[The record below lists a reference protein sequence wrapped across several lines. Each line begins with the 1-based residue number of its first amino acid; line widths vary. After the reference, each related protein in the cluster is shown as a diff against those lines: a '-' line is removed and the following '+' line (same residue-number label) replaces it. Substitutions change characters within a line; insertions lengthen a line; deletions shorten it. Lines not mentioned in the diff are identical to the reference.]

1 MSAWLESHDL
11 RVLKESPTN
20 HDFLLFTLIRTCTDE
35 SKLCKGVAL
44 CQNKEDLKFC
54 KNATSWSLPDTD
66 FKPIYLTD
74 SDNYVSCNHLKDQPN
89 PQGQQIK
96 KSTNNDGR
104 VYNCVNRRDEEPF
117 KANKAV
123 NSTEGGAQKKWL
135 DDVNSPCPIKD
146 TRSSKYRRC
155 LGQRADHCIKAY
167 CKFLIL

>member
-1 MSAWLESHDL
+1 MTWEFWKNHLL
-11 RVLKESPTN
+11 FPTN
-20 HDFLLFTLIRTCTDE
+20 QDFLLFTLIRTCADE

-44 CQNKEDLKFC
+44 CPNKEDLKFC
-54 KNATSWSLPDTD
+54 KNATSWSLPDAEKLEAIRD
-66 FKPIYLTD
+66 HVYCHVEGKPD
-74 SDNYVSCNHLKDQPN
+74 SQSPH
-89 PQGQQIK
+89 GQLIK

-146 TRSSKYRRC
+146 TWRVKYRRC
-155 LGQRADHCIKAY
+155 LGQRADHCIDVE

>member
-1 MSAWLESHDL
+1 MLF
-11 RVLKESPTN
+11 PTN
-20 HDFLLFTLIRTCTDE
+20 QIFLLFTLIRTCADE

-44 CQNKEDLKFC
+44 CPNAEDLKFC
-54 KNATSWSLPDTD
+54 KNATSWSLPDAD
-66 FKPIYLTD
+66 WKPILFD
-74 SDNYVSCNHLKDQPN
+74 FSDNYVSCNHLKDEPN

-104 VYNCVNRRDEEPF
+104 IYNCVNRRDEEAF

-135 DDVNSPCPIKD
+135 DDVNKPCPEGK
-146 TRSSKYRRC
+146 RYRRC
-155 LGQRADHCIKAY
+155 LGQRADHCIDAY

>member
-1 MSAWLESHDL
+1 MFF
-11 RVLKESPTN
+11 PTN
-20 HDFLLFTLIRTCTDE
+20 QNFLLFTLISSCADE

-44 CQNKEDLKFC
+44 CPNKEDLKFC

-66 FKPIYLTD
+66 WKPINLVD
-74 SDNYVSCNHLKDQPN
+74 DNYVSCNSLKDQPI

-96 KSTNNDGR
+96 KSTNIDGR
-104 VYNCVNRRDEEPF
+104 VYHCLNRRDEEPF

-135 DDVNSPCPIKD
+135 DDVNSPCPKGTI
-146 TRSSKYRRC
+146 YRRC
-155 LGQRADHCIKAY
+155 LGQRADHCVYAA